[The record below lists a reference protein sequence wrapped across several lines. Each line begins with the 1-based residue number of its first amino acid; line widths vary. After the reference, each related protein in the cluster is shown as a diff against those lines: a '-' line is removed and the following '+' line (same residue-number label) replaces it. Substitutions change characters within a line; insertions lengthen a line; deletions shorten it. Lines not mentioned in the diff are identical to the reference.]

1 MSGNVWEWCLNK
13 YGEPSNVSLS
23 GTNIRVLRG
32 GSWFDNQNGARAAF
46 RNDSNPHVRFYFNG
60 FRVCC
65 RPY

>member
-32 GSWFDNQNGARAAF
+32 GSWNFNQDLARAASRYSDLPHE
-46 RNDSNPHVRFYFNG
+46 RNYFSG

-65 RPY
+65 CPY